1 MVFLAFCQT
10 ASKWFSW
17 HFAKLPQNGFPGI
30 LPNCLKMVFLAFFK
44 TASK

>member
-1 MVFLAFCQT
+1 MIFLAFCQT

-17 HFAKLPQNGFPGI
+17 HFAKLPQNDFPGI
-30 LPNCLKMVFLAFFK
+30 FENCLKIIFLAFCQ